1 LNKLNVLKK
10 MFHHLEDSRDR
21 QRIAIALARG
31 GAMRQARQV
40 DLRHPASWEFSGF
53 SQNGEDGVLD
63 VLRSQLRAGNRSF
76 LEIGAS
82 DGVENNTAWLLVA
95 EKYAGLMIEGDRWL
109 SARAQRNVQGHS
121 IGAECRNLFVTIESL
136 PDILATLPH
145 ADPDVF
151 SLDIDGN
158 DLYIMRAA
166 LDAGLRPRIIVVEY
180 NAAYGPERSVTIP
193 YQPDFALSRS
203 HPSQLHYGVSVAG
216 WRNLLEGRGYR
227 FVTVERSGVNAFFV
241 DPVWFDPGFLG
252 GIAGLGF
259 AENLY
264 QLRKFGMP
272 SERQFELISDQP
284 MAVVHAG
291 S

>member
-1 LNKLNVLKK
+1 MNKLNVLKK

-63 VLRSQLRAGNRSF
+63 VLRSQLREGNRTF

-95 EKYAGLMIEGDRWL
+95 EKYGGLMIEGDRWL

-121 IGAECRNLFVTIESL
+121 IGAECRNMFVTVESL
-136 PDILATLPH
+136 PCIRAMLAN

-158 DLYIMRAA
+158 DLYVMRAA

-180 NAAYGPERSVTIP
+180 NAAFGAERSVTIP

-203 HPSQLHYGVSVAG
+203 HPSQLHYGVSAVG
-216 WRNLLEGRGYR
+216 WRTFLEARGYR

-241 DPVWFDPGFLG
+241 DPDWFDAGFLDRV
-252 GIAGLGF
+252 AGLPF
-259 AENLY
+259 AENLF
-264 QLRKFGMP
+264 QQRKFGM
-272 SERQFELISDQP
+272 SSDGQFALIADQP
-284 MAVVHAG
+284 MATVHAG
-291 S
+291 T